1 MLLTDS
7 TLAAIFG
14 AVAAIFAVLAGVTRI
29 GTGTRGG
36 KDIRKRIRI
45 ENETKQ
51 DDLSHERQQ
60 FSFSHNLSPLHRIES
75 M

>member
-1 MLLTDS
+1 MLLARA

-14 AVAAIFAVLAGVTRI
+14 AVSAIFAVFAGVARI
-29 GTGTRGG
+29 GTSTRCGE
-36 KDIRKRIRI
+36 DIRKRIRV

-51 DDLSHERQQ
+51 DDLSHDRQQ

-75 M
+75 T